1 MRLASNP
8 IRPIRKGRN
17 MIVIKIDVLD
27 GRGAIDVVVSAADA
41 DRLRKFVN
49 DADPAFADQERWVK
63 VRGLM
68 SHERSG
74 PNVGWTLSM
83 VMPGE
88 DPDEAIDGYRVDP
101 LKWSKAAGVEEF

>member
-1 MRLASNP
+1 MR
-8 IRPIRKGRN
+8 
-17 MIVIKIDVLD
+17 IVKLDLLD
-27 GRGAIDVVVSAADA
+27 GKGSVDVVVSAANA

-68 SHERSG
+68 THERNG
-74 PNVGWTLSM
+74 PNAGWTIGM
-83 VMPGE
+83 VMPGD
-88 DPDEAIDGYRVDP
+88 DPDEAIDEYRVDP